1 MRWKQA
7 CVCGKPCK
15 STSGGPL
22 PPERAKTRPASPS
35 IQCDAKPGKRSSV
48 MRSGS
53 GPPRRHDISP
63 GEVVTLEEERQAA
76 GLREGVG
83 EAVGEVEASGMQAF
97 AVTNECSPCLDCFGA
112 ADSFDLDP

>member
-22 PPERAKTRPASPS
+22 PPQRAKTRPASPS
-35 IQCDAKPGKRSSV
+35 IQCDAKPGKRASV
-48 MRSGS
+48 MRWGS

-63 GEVVTLEEERQAA
+63 GEVVTLEEQREAA

-83 EAVGEVEASGMQAF
+83 KAIAEVQLCRVPAF
-97 AVTNECSPCLDCFGA
+97 TELQKRSDRQLLLSDVHAF
-112 ADSFDLDP
+112 